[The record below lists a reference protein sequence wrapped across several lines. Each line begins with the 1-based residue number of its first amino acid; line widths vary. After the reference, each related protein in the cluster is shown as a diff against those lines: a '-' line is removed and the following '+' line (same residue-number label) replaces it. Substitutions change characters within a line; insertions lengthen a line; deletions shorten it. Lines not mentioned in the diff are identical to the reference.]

1 MGEEVITFVRIP
13 IRDIENMVRS
23 KHNLP
28 SAMVDF
34 RIEGDAILLYFSDK
48 DKMNLSE
55 VSTTPRSEEISK
67 KDRMRRSRHKRNRMK
82 TRGWDVVARM
92 VNQRGQS
99 CTIYRPFVEALSQP
113 LSTEEQKATVTR
125 ILKSNRNR
133 PSEIS
138 INYFLENTLEYLNTK
153 KDIAKE

>member
-13 IRDIENMVRS
+13 IRDIEHMVRS

-28 SAMVDF
+28 NAMVDF

-48 DKMNLSE
+48 DKTNLSE
-55 VSTTPRSEEISK
+55 VPTTLHSEDISK
-67 KDRMRRSRHKRNRMK
+67 KERRRRSRHKRNRMK
-82 TRGWDVVARM
+82 TRGWDVVARL

-99 CTIYRPFVEALSQP
+99 CTIYRPFVEALSQQ

-138 INYFLENTLEYLNTK
+138 INYFLENTLEYLSTR
-153 KDIAKE
+153 KDAEKE